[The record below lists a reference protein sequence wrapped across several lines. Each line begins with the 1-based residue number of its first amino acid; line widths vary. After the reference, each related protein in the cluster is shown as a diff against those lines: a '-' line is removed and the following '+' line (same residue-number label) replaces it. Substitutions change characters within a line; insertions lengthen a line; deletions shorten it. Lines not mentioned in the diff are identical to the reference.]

1 MGFLVDVY
9 DSICTYLR
17 LAKLA
22 SSAKKTLTYRV
33 DLHRPCV
40 YITRNLSMIIGKFE

>member
-9 DSICTYLR
+9 DSICTCLR

-22 SSAKKTLTYRV
+22 SSAKKTYYRV